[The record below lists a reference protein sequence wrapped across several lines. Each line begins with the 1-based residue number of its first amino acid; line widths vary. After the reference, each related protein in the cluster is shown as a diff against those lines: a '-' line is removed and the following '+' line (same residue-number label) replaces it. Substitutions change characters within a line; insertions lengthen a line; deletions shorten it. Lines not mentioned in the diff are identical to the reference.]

1 MLPQNYMENFHTNS
15 ENERKKAEKGLNL
28 VLLPR
33 VAENVMRQPHE
44 VKRAPETIGLLI
56 QISLQT
62 MRNFHKF

>member
-15 ENERKKAEKGLNL
+15 ENERKKQKKGLNL

-33 VAENVMRQPHE
+33 VSQNVMRQPQE
-44 VKRAPETIGLLI
+44 VKRDPETIGLLI
-56 QISLQT
+56 KISLQT